1 METVPVKDVL
11 EKLRDSL
18 KGNDISYG
26 FVYSSDGSLEC
37 IQLSI
42 KIAPLP
48 CSIFEYKLAE
58 KIAERHKVKCYVNCD
73 NWAEDRSEDELKYLI
88 RYGITCSYKE
98 EEIKEAIRKL
108 INAKNELEKV
118 LE

>member
-1 METVPVKDVL
+1 METMSVKDVF
-11 EKLRDSL
+11 EKLRDYL

-48 CSIFEYKLAE
+48 CSIFEYELAE

-73 NWAEDRSEDELKYLI
+73 NWGEDRSEDELKYSI
-88 RYGITCSYKE
+88 RYGTVSYTHLTLPTTE
-98 EEIKEAIRKL
+98 R
-108 INAKNELEKV
+108 V
-118 LE
+118 